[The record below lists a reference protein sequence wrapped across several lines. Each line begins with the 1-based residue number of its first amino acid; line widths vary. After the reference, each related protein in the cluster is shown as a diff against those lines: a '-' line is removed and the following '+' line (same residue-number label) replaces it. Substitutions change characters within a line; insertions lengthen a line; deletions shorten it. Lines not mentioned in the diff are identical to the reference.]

1 MQNENTAAATAIEVS
16 PSGPEVE
23 NKIAVRPSWT
33 IETFQ
38 ENVDREQAM
47 RKILQKYM
55 ADAMI
60 KDHHYYSFKD
70 GDKPALTQEGAHSI
84 CSLMKAFFGP
94 PDNEKEYHPDGHL
107 SVSTRIQVFNTDTG
121 ALLATGDGICTTRE
135 SKYSYRWVW
144 DNEVPAGM
152 DVSQLKS
159 KSGTKRDGKKWTQ
172 YQMPNQDLPDLYNT
186 VLKMAVKRAKVAAVR
201 QLPLVSELFVAE
213 DDDHQGGN
221 PSGSEGVSSRS
232 SSPTPAKG
240 GGRTT
245 AAAASQ
251 PSPAPPKET
260 AVDVVC
266 GFVNRLV
273 GLGVPIADL
282 NELYLPAGVEQFSDL
297 TEEQAVEIRQDVLE
311 ALNAK
316 LKKS

>member
-1 MQNENTAAATAIEVS
+1 MNNTTAVAAYE
-16 PSGPEVE
+16 PGPEVE

-94 PDNEKEYHPDGHL
+94 PENEKEYHPDGHL
-107 SVSTRIQVFNTDTG
+107 SVTSRIQVFNTDTG

-144 DNEVPAGM
+144 DNEVPAGV

-213 DDDHQGGN
+213 DDDSSVPPAVAGGDRSN
-221 PSGSEGVSSRS
+221 TS
-232 SSPTPAKG
+232 SSPKPAG
-240 GGRTT
+240 SNGRSRADTS
-245 AAAASQ
+245 AAPQ
-251 PSPAPPKET
+251 TSPAPPSAESV
-260 AVDVVC
+260 VDVV
-266 GFVNRLV
+266 VRLV
-273 GLGVPIADL
+273 GKLTEAGVPIEDL
-282 NELYLPAGVEQFSDL
+282 NELYLPAGVEKFADL
-297 TEEQAVEIRQDVLE
+297 TEDQAAEIRNDLVQ
-311 ALNAK
+311 ALNAR
-316 LKKS
+316 LKQSN